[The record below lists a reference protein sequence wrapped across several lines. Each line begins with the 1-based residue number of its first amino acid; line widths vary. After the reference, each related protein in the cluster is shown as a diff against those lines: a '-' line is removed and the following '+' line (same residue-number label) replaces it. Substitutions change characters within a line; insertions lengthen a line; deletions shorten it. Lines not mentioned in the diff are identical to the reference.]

1 MAGVGNTA
9 ANAAQ
14 GNNAASDSGF
24 APVPSKVGSF
34 RAGTNGVGYPSCI
47 FCPEPS
53 FSEEARTA
61 KAQGVVV
68 VQVTVQPDGH
78 ATNVEIVRGV
88 GFGLDER
95 ALGAVRIWRFK
106 PALDANGIPVAA
118 ITRIEVSFQFI

>member
-1 MAGVGNTA
+1 
-9 ANAAQ
+9 
-14 GNNAASDSGF
+14 
-24 APVPSKVGSF
+24 VPGLTGLDIQAVFFG
-34 RAGTNGVGYPSCI
+34 
-47 FCPEPS
+47 PEPS

-61 KAQGVVV
+61 KAQGVVVV

-106 PALDANGIPVAA
+106 PCP
-118 ITRIEVSFQFI
+118 